1 MEIKTGCQLVS
12 EPIDSPFIYSYTAV
26 DIIYQAT
33 GRSALGCPS
42 GINLE
47 ERLVA
52 DPDRKEV
59 RYGPA
64 TIFAEHVNDAEKCK
78 ANILDAFESLQIVSE
93 IKKLQ
98 ETYDNL
104 KAATY
109 KARRATEE
117 ISLLRLVPGRCRVC
131 RRLGI

>member
-1 MEIKTGCQLVS
+1 MT
-12 EPIDSPFIYSYTAV
+12 T
-26 DIIYQAT
+26 AT
-33 GRSALGCPS
+33 GRSAFGFPS

-52 DPDRKEV
+52 DPDRQEV
-59 RYGPA
+59 RYGPG
-64 TIFAEHVNDAEKCK
+64 TIFAENVNDAEKCM
-78 ANILDAFESLQIVSE
+78 ADILDAFESLQSVSE

-98 ETYDNL
+98 QTYENL
-104 KAATY
+104 KTSTY

>member
-1 MEIKTGCQLVS
+1 VAERHKVKVTVKSITKGECS
-12 EPIDSPFIYSYTAV
+12 RGFKPGDSW
-26 DIIYQAT
+26 IIE
-33 GRSALGCPS
+33 
-42 GINLE
+42 N
-47 ERLVA
+47 
-52 DPDRKEV
+52 
-59 RYGPA
+59 
-64 TIFAEHVNDAEKCK
+64 VNDAEKCR

-98 ETYDNL
+98 ETYENL
-104 KAATY
+104 KASTY